1 MGKLTLL
8 KDYAEKCGLPVRTL
22 RRLCQDGT
30 LPAMQIGRAYYV
42 DTDAA
47 DAELAATVQQATSR
61 KRIRIVEPTKARR
74 VKKFD
79 FLAELAKA

>member
-1 MGKLTLL
+1 
-8 KDYAEKCGLPVRTL
+8 
-22 RRLCQDGT
+22 
-30 LPAMQIGRAYYV
+30 MQIGRAYYV

-61 KRIRIVEPTKARR
+61 KKIRVVEPAKTRR